1 MRLAADAGVDVL
13 AVTDHDTLA
22 GVDEA
27 LAAGRSLGV
36 RVVPGVELSVAAPSG
51 SMHLLG
57 YFREPA
63 PPPLLARLRELR
75 AAREAR
81 ARLIVE
87 RLAAAG
93 APISFDDVAAR
104 AAGPI
109 GRPHIADAVVAAGH
123 ARDRQEAFDLF
134 LADDGPATAP
144 HRGLTPEAAVRLV
157 ADAGGAPALAHPA
170 SLRMAPDAL
179 SALLSRL
186 AAAGLRGIEVHRP
199 DHAPERRDAYA
210 ALARRHG
217 LVATG
222 GSDFHRPSD
231 EVRPGDTGE
240 PPLPADAV
248 DRLLDGAAREPSATL
263 GS

>member
-1 MRLAADAGVDVL
+1 VA
-13 AVTDHDTLA
+13 
-22 GVDEA
+22 EA
-27 LAAGRSLGV
+27 LVAGRALGL
-36 RVVPGVELSVAAPSG
+36 RVVPGVELSVRAPSG

-63 PPPLLARLRELR
+63 PRPLVDRLEGLR

-87 RLAAAG
+87 RLAAVG
-93 APISFDDVAAR
+93 APVDFDDVASR

-109 GRPHIADAVVAAGH
+109 GRPHVADAVVAAGH
-123 ARDRQEAFDLF
+123 ARDRQDAFDRL
-134 LADDGPATAP
+134 LADDAPAAVP
-144 HRGLTPEAAVRLV
+144 HRGLTPEEAVRLV
-157 ADAGGAPALAHPA
+157 ADSGGAPALAHPA

-179 SALLSRL
+179 SSFLARL

-199 DHAPERRDAYA
+199 DHPPERRDAYA

-222 GSDFHRPSD
+222 GSDFHRPAD
-231 EVRPGDTGE
+231 DVRPGDTGE
-240 PPLPADAV
+240 PPLPADAI
-248 DRLLDGAAREPSATL
+248 DRLLAA
-263 GS
+263 